1 MKLTKFALMAAALA
15 IASAQPAFAA
25 KSAASCK
32 AGKAHYTL
40 KGQPGFTLHFEPAGN
55 WTTAAS
61 DLLMVIKTPA
71 KKTLKFSMTAS
82 NGAHRL
88 YAIPLAQLEA
98 ERAAE
103 EAGQTED
110 AEEEKDDNSIHF
122 DGFTAKHDT
131 LQSPPNAKDIAPSWL
146 FLPELRSTLW
156 YGYSSLGKEAV
167 QEGMDLALFELK
179 GCK

>member
-1 MKLTKFALMAAALA
+1 MKLTKFALMVAALSV
-15 IASAQPAFAA
+15 ASAQPAFAA
-25 KSAASCK
+25 KSTATCK
-32 AGKAHYTL
+32 AGKAQYIL
-40 KGQPGFTLHFEPAGN
+40 KGQPDFTLHFEPAGD
-55 WTTAAS
+55 WTSAAS

-71 KKTLKFSMTAS
+71 KKTHKFSMTAS

-103 EAGQTED
+103 EAGQTQD
-110 AEEEKDDNSIHF
+110 VEEETEDSSIHF
-122 DGFTAKHDT
+122 DGFTAKHET

>member
-1 MKLTKFALMAAALA
+1 MRSSFFALSLCLA
-15 IASAQPAFAA
+15 MMVSSQSATAA
-25 KSAASCK
+25 KFPPACK
-32 AGKAHYTL
+32 ADKAHYML
-40 KGQPGFTLHFEPAGN
+40 KGQPDFTLHFEPAGD

-61 DLLMVIKTPA
+61 DLLMVVKTPA
-71 KKTLKFSMTAS
+71 KKVHKFSMTAS

-98 ERAAE
+98 ERALE
-103 EAGQTED
+103 ESGQTQD
-110 AEEEKDDNSIHF
+110 AEEEKEDSSIHF
-122 DGFTAKHDT
+122 DGFTAKHET